1 MPEIKLRPYQEEA
14 INRTLS
20 RFKTHRSALVVL
32 AVGLGKSWVMTNVAK
47 EFKRVVFLQP
57 CLELVDQN
65 HSKLVGSGLN
75 STMISSGHKTRN
87 WSADY
92 IYTTP
97 QTLCKNLDRL
107 DEPDLIVIDECFTG
121 DTLVATPD
129 GYKSIKDIKVGDKVY
144 NATGVGT
151 VLAKTIK
158 HTHKTKTM
166 ELSNGEKITGTY
178 SHPVFTKYG
187 WTRFEHVGKGETLFG
202 IQDMPRLWTN
212 VSPSARLF
220 NKRSTIRK
228 EGLLQLL
235 LRESKGKTGQST
247 EEYKNKIA
255 NWWKR
260 EAHAIAGST
269 PTPNAKRR
277 LGNRICDTNRTQ
289 PKGRVWLSHLLQTG
303 FSRPKKKNRNRS
315 GWRVSSM
322 SRTKN
327 VRRKEKS
334 VFGTVRVENISYNEQ
349 AGNITVYNLH
359 VSGHPSYFAG
369 GVLVHNC
376 NVFFE
381 GTMFDAIFSRWKKC
395 KIMALTATPYYYRR
409 KAVYRSG
416 WVWSQT
422 TIVSIEEF
430 FGPAVINIDR
440 DEGYALGYSPKIEIK
455 KADIQYCNADHI
467 NNQIFYKNI
476 VDKHIVGVNNLLKTL
491 RNGIIFCDSI
501 KHAALLSETF
511 NIPTVFG
518 STPKKRRADL
528 IKRFNQGR
536 IPFLLTVGCLV
547 RGYDRQDLENIVL
560 LSNFKNACEFEQV
573 LGRLNR
579 GTCSKTCWYN
589 GVINTTK
596 PEPGKVELVRI
607 KRIGQ

>member
-107 DEPDLIVIDECFTG
+107 DEPDLVIIDESNCF
-121 DTLVATPD
+121 
-129 GYKSIKDIKVGDKVY
+129 Y
-144 NATGVGT
+144 
-151 VLAKTIK
+151 
-158 HTHKTKTM
+158 
-166 ELSNGEKITGTY
+166 
-178 SHPVFTKYG
+178 
-187 WTRFEHVGKGETLFG
+187 
-202 IQDMPRLWTN
+202 
-212 VSPSARLF
+212 
-220 NKRSTIRK
+220 
-228 EGLLQLL
+228 
-235 LRESKGKTGQST
+235 
-247 EEYKNKIA
+247 
-255 NWWKR
+255 
-260 EAHAIAGST
+260 
-269 PTPNAKRR
+269 
-277 LGNRICDTNRTQ
+277 
-289 PKGRVWLSHLLQTG
+289 
-303 FSRPKKKNRNRS
+303 
-315 GWRVSSM
+315 
-322 SRTKN
+322 
-327 VRRKEKS
+327 
-334 VFGTVRVENISYNEQ
+334 
-349 AGNITVYNLH
+349 
-359 VSGHPSYFAG
+359 
-369 GVLVHNC
+369 
-376 NVFFE
+376 E
-381 GTMFDAIFSRWKKC
+381 GTMFNTIFSRWKKC